1 MTVVLPHATV
11 PFVTQGGRVH
21 EHWYSIIK
29 LWVDE
34 HNARAN
40 KIAKAWGLVTVASGS
55 PSLTASVGVESVLDD
70 GVGTF
75 TVAFSAALASASFAP
90 VVTIN
95 APTGNRSLTSL
106 VTARTTSGFT
116 VAILREGA
124 TAGSAAAV
132 VDDISFSFAV
142 FSS

>member
-11 PFVTQGGRVH
+11 PLVTQGGRVH
-21 EHWYSIIK
+21 EHWYPIIK

-40 KIAKAWGLVTVASGS
+40 KVAKAWGLVTVASGA
-55 PSLTASVGVESVLDD
+55 PTLTAGAGVESVTDG

-75 TVAFSAALASASFAP
+75 TIAFSTALASASFAP

-95 APTGNRSLTSL
+95 ASTGNRSLSAL
-106 VTARTTSGFT
+106 VTAKTISEFT
-116 VAILREGA
+116 VAILQEGA
-124 TAGSAAAV
+124 TAGSAAAA